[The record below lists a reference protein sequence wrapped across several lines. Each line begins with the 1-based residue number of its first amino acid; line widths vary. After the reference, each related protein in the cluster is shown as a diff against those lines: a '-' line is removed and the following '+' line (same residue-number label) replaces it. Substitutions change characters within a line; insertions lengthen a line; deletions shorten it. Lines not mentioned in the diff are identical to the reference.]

1 MIKTVL
7 SDKTDNLKKVYTA
20 YDDSFS
26 ILWKSKNYEVDTEL
40 VRHSQD
46 CIIIRTRNGYN
57 AIRLKKQDNEIVS
70 EQINYKELMTSEEI
84 REFDKFYFEKWGE
97 KGEGVIKHFFDEIND
112 VNNSLITDAER
123 YNNENDYITKERAD
137 LINEPRDIIIEEY
150 GHLAK
155 VYKEVTEI
163 NKNLVKFLK
172 LYQKSAVIKEQE
184 TEELTKT
191 VKKKIGELLTVI
203 EKLKE
208 FNEFNKQLIKKK
220 DEMLKQHLEAEKQV
234 VEYLSSKHKFY
245 FCLCQFKKLPLFLK
259 LGIIIMIF
267 NVFLIIV
274 LYLQKINI

>member
-26 ILWKSKNYEVDTEL
+26 PLWKSKNYEVDTEL

-57 AIRLKKQDNEIVS
+57 AFRLKKQDNGIVS
-70 EQINYKELMTSEEI
+70 EQINYEELMTPEEI
-84 REFDKFYFEKWGE
+84 KKFDKFYFEKWGE
-97 KGEGVIKHFFDEIND
+97 KGEGVVKHFFDEITD
-112 VNNSLITDAER
+112 INNSIIIDAER
-123 YNNENDYITKERAD
+123 YNNENDYIIKERSD

-155 VYKEVTEI
+155 VYNEVTEI

-172 LYQKSAVIKEQE
+172 LYQKSVDIKKQE
-184 TEELTKT
+184 TDELNKT

-208 FNEFNKQLIKKK
+208 SNDFYIQQIKKK
-220 DEMLKQHLEAEKQV
+220 EKMLHQHFEAEKQV
-234 VEYLSSKHKFY
+234 VEYLSSRHKFY
-245 FCLCQFKKLPLFLK
+245 FYLCQFNKLPLFLK
-259 LGIIIMIF
+259 LGIIVMIF
-267 NVFLIIV
+267 NVFLAFA
-274 LYLQKINI
+274 LFK

>member
-26 ILWKSKNYEVDTEL
+26 PLWKSKNYEVDTEL

-57 AIRLKKQDNEIVS
+57 AFRLKKQDNEIVS
-70 EQINYKELMTSEEI
+70 EKIDYKELMTSEEI
-84 REFDKFYFEKWGE
+84 KKFDTFYFEKWGE
-97 KGEGVIKHFFDEIND
+97 KGEGVVKHFFDEIND
-112 VNNSLITDAER
+112 VNNSLIIDAER
-123 YNNENDYITKERAD
+123 YNNESDYIIKERAD
-137 LINEPRDIIIEEY
+137 LINAPRDTIIEEY
-150 GHLAK
+150 EKLAK
-155 VYKEVTEI
+155 VHNEVTEI

-172 LYQKSAVIKEQE
+172 LYQKSVDIKKQE
-184 TEELTKT
+184 TEELNKT

-208 FNEFNKQLIKKK
+208 SNDFYIQQIKKK
-220 DEMLKQHLEAEKQV
+220 EKMLHQHFEAEKQV

-245 FCLCQFKKLPLFLK
+245 FYLCQFNKLPLFLK
-259 LGIIIMIF
+259 LGIIVMIF
-267 NVFLIIV
+267 NVFLAFA
-274 LYLQKINI
+274 LFK